1 MKRGGNMKNYII
13 ALIIMLAG
21 FASTAHANELTQVG
35 SGKAGALATLKVDQ
49 NISRVIISC
58 TDGAVTVKQIKVVN
72 GADETPFNQQA
83 TLKKGARQQFTVGN
97 AVRCEKLLIA
107 TEGQGSFDVH
117 VRP

>member
-1 MKRGGNMKNYII
+1 MKRGGTMKISII
-13 ALIIMLAG
+13 ALAVMLAA
-21 FASTAHANELTQVG
+21 FTSMALANEITQVG

-58 TDGAVTVKQIKVVN
+58 TEGAVTVKQIKLVN

-83 TLKKGARQQFTVGN
+83 SLKKGARQQFTVGN
-97 AVRCEKLLIA
+97 AVRCEKLLVA